1 MREALG
7 NHILVEFYNC
17 DSERLRSVEYIERVL
32 LRAAEE
38 SGAKVVTSN
47 FHQFQPYGVS
57 GVVVIEESH
66 YTIHTWPEHNYAA
79 VDLFYCDPSV
89 DVDRAIDVIS
99 EALNSKNYSTM
110 EIKRGTFINQ
120 KTLSN
125 AESEVEREAV

>member
-7 NHILVEFYNC
+7 NHILIEFYEC
-17 DSERLRSVEYIERVL
+17 DSDSLRSVEYIERVL
-32 LRAAEE
+32 LRAADE

-89 DVDRAIDVIS
+89 DVDKAIEVLT
-99 EALNSKNYSTM
+99 ETLNSKHFSTM
-110 EIKRGTFINQ
+110 EIKRGTFVNQ
-120 KTLSN
+120 RALSN
-125 AESEVEREAV
+125 AEKEVEKEAV

>member
-7 NHILVEFYNC
+7 NHILIEFYDC
-17 DSERLRSVEYIERVL
+17 DSESLRSVEYIEKVL
-32 LRAAEE
+32 LRAADE

-89 DVDRAIDVIS
+89 DVDKAIEVIT
-99 EALNSKNYSTM
+99 EALNSRHFSTM
-110 EIKRGTFINQ
+110 EIKRGTFVNHRAF
-120 KTLSN
+120 SN
-125 AESEVEREAV
+125 AEKEVEKEAV